1 MSRRGVAVSR
11 VGERI
16 PARELRVGERVRVGG
31 AVGVVTFILRGSPF
45 VRWIDPHGREGEP
58 LDLGDLLVE
67 VVS

>member
-1 MSRRGVAVSR
+1 VSRRAPARSR

-16 PARELRVGERVRVGG
+16 PARELRVGERVKVGG

-58 LDLGDLLVE
+58 LDLGELIVE